1 MALCSVKI
9 CRILANIRSL
19 KSTCTERGRQE
30 QREIL
35 GEEEEEEAKSSR
47 GTSDPASF
55 VFSTIQFTPVHLH
68 LRYFHSNSRG
78 AIRSIFDIGT
88 WLWKRS
94 RHFSLNRR
102 HEKKKKVGVKVG
114 FFKQKFTLSGTFFFF
129 AFTLFISRNQHISLH
144 RKYHHC
150 TGREYDPAA

>member
-9 CRILANIRSL
+9 CGRLAYIRSL

-102 HEKKKKVGVKVG
+102 HEKKKNKNFPPHLLVLRWVS
-114 FFKQKFTLSGTFFFF
+114 LSRNVPCQRLFFFF
-129 AFTLFISRNQHISLH
+129 LH
-144 RKYHHC
+144 LLYSSSP
-150 TGREYDPAA
+150 TST